1 MGLAKH
7 LRPFGYEISVLFLE
21 DGPLVTTVKDAGI
34 PSSSISWTGKRSDLS
49 GAWQMWRWLLRHRA
63 EIAHLHHGGGVVRAV
78 CRFAGVGSV
87 VQHLHGRINE
97 ANGVQA
103 SELNFPAP
111 DALIACS
118 QAVADCVRTSRVE
131 VIHAGIETGIEP
143 PVAASQT
150 GPLRLG
156 ALARLIPLKN
166 IEALI
171 EATALLAA
179 KGIDVQAEIAG
190 SGPSESSLRALVLS
204 LGVSERVR
212 FLGWDP
218 DVRRLLA
225 SWDLLVMP
233 SLEEGFGLS
242 ALEAMA
248 AGRPVV
254 ASRVGGLCELVVD
267 GVTGRLFPPGDTG
280 ALVRCITEAAND
292 RQRWALMGAEG
303 WRRAQAHFSAD
314 LMARRTV
321 ELYDKLPGRRAHRT
335 A

>member
-1 MGLAKH
+1 M
-7 LRPFGYEISVLFLE
+7 LFLE
-21 DGPLVTTVKDAGI
+21 DGPLMTTVRDAGI
-34 PSSSISWTGKRSDLS
+34 PSSSIAWTGKRSDLS
-49 GAWQMWRWLLRHRA
+49 GAWQMWRWLRRHRA

-111 DALIACS
+111 DAVIACS
-118 QAVADCVRTSRVE
+118 HAVADCVRGYRTE
-131 VIHAGIETGIEP
+131 VIYAGIETGSQP
-143 PVAASQT
+143 PAAAPQA

-156 ALARLIPLKN
+156 ALARLVPLKN

-171 EATALLAA
+171 RATALLAA
-179 KGIDVQAEIAG
+179 KGIDVQTEIAG

-212 FLGWDP
+212 FLGWDA
-218 DVRRLLA
+218 DVKKLLA

-242 ALEAMA
+242 VLEAMA

-267 GVTGRLFPPGDTG
+267 GMTGRLFPPGDTD

-303 WRRAQAHFSAD
+303 WRRAQTHFSTD

-321 ELYDKLPGRRAHRT
+321 ELYDRLPGRGAHRS